1 MTRSSVSDIS
11 LCLLL
16 GTNYLILSSNELSE
30 QERDLLE
37 LVQKLFF
44 RLWSETGMFAS
55 TDKSMFSYLKCLSAM
70 DSTVL
75 DMLLFEGFEKLIF

>member
-30 QERDLLE
+30 QERDLFE
-37 LVQKLFF
+37 LVQILFL
-44 RLWSETGMFAS
+44 RLWRERGMFAS
-55 TDKSMFSYLKCLSAM
+55 TDKSIFSNLKCLSVVFNCG
-70 DSTVL
+70 SCHVL
-75 DMLLFEGFEKLIF
+75 EGR